1 MFVNIICL
9 TVIQTCQKVPLKIR
23 TQSVGL
29 IYKSGNYSKYYS
41 ITTFHQILSTHRY
54 RKDSCCM
61 YKEKNKSMI
70 FNDKKKNPKFY

>member
-1 MFVNIICL
+1 MFNCYSDL
-9 TVIQTCQKVPLKIR
+9 PESASKIR